1 MIFGTFGMTFAL
13 ALVYGLMFVL
23 AIAFD
28 ALVQTRGFVDD
39 LGTMCFHFE

>member
-1 MIFGTFGMTFAL
+1 MTFAL

-23 AIAFD
+23 VVAFD
-28 ALVQTRGFVDD
+28 ALVQTHGFVVD